1 MLINDVN
8 KVKVGNI
15 VFGGK
20 KRFALSKEALNI
32 YSIPSLSQISF
43 IPPATSSINS

>member
-20 KRFALSKEALNI
+20 KRFVLIVGFCVME
-32 YSIPSLSQISF
+32 F
-43 IPPATSSINS
+43 

>member
-15 VFGGK
+15 VFGGP
-20 KRFALSKEALNI
+20 KRFVLIAGPWVLDSRE
-32 YSIPSLSQISF
+32 
-43 IPPATSSINS
+43 